1 MIINYIC
8 SVNNLSRWETVG
20 KQNTHKMKK
29 QYREIEFF
37 VGSSIEDAIKELKK
51 HDDLVCINFNNEILY
66 SDIDDLDSA
75 YKKITGK
82 TKVEFDEAERK
93 RQAEYKREEEEHKLR
108 IPELTK
114 EWIEKG
120 NKILD
125 EKHHELWAKIVPVR
139 LGDLYRGMELGNC
152 LEIVE
157 QLNKGTKL
165 EKVKPLIENQ
175 GHSGMSF
182 GLVCSMVREFADRGS
197 EFVAYAKQ

>member
-1 MIINYIC
+1 MTT
-8 SVNNLSRWETVG
+8 E
-20 KQNTHKMKK
+20 KK
-29 QYREIEFF
+29 YKEIEFYF
-37 VGSSIEDAIKELKK
+37 GDIESAIKELKGCK
-51 HDDLVCINFNNEILY
+51 ELSCILFNGQMLY

-82 TKVEFDEAERK
+82 PKAEHDAEMKAENDKYKEEERK
-93 RQAEYKREEEEHKLR
+93 HKAA

-120 NKILD
+120 NTILD
-125 EKHHELWAKIVPVR
+125 EKYRELWAECVPIR

-157 QLNKGTKL
+157 QLNNGKSV
-165 EKVKPLIENQ
+165 EEVKPLIENQ

-182 GLVCSMVREFADRGS
+182 GLVCSMVKSFCDRGS
-197 EFVAYAKQ
+197 EFVAFVK

>member
-1 MIINYIC
+1 MEKY
-8 SVNNLSRWETVG
+8 
-20 KQNTHKMKK
+20 K
-29 QYREIEFF
+29 EIEFGF
-37 VGSSIEDAIKELKK
+37 GDIESAVKELKSHK
-51 HDDLVCINFNNEILY
+51 GLVCGSFNGQMLY

-82 TKVEFDEAERK
+82 TKTEFDADRKAENDKYKEDQRKHKEA
-93 RQAEYKREEEEHKLR
+93 

-120 NKILD
+120 KAVLD
-125 EKHHELWAKIVPVR
+125 EKYLELWNKCVPIR
-139 LGDLYRGMELGNC
+139 LGDLYQGMELGNC

-157 QLNKGTKL
+157 QLNKGEEL

-182 GLVCSMVREFADRGS
+182 SLVCSMVKSFCDRGE
-197 EFVAYAKQ
+197 EFFKYVQ